1 VRVPLLALAL
11 AALAGCTW
19 RAEPPPPLGETVRIV
34 VRSADLRLPQAAAH
48 LERAV
53 GEAVVRD
60 LGWRVTPA
68 GSARLELAIQAER
81 IRTTADDDRGVP
93 IRWEVRL
100 RGTALLVG
108 AAGTTGPHAFSGTGS
123 YGGLA
128 DEDRALRTAA
138 ADAARDL
145 AEWLEDRGLR

>member
-1 VRVPLLALAL
+1 MRRALPGLALL
-11 AALAGCTW
+11 ALAGCTW
-19 RAEPPPPLGETVRIV
+19 RAEPPPPLDESVRIV

-53 GEAVVRD
+53 GEALVRD

-68 GSARLELAIQAER
+68 GSARLELAFQIER

-93 IRWEVRL
+93 IYWEVRL
-100 RGTALLVG
+100 RGTALLTG
-108 AAGTTGPHAFSGTGS
+108 AAGTAVPHAFSGSGS
-123 YGGLA
+123 YRGLD